1 MLKEYSINIW
11 YVIDIITM
19 YIDWIIFFT
28 VLNLVGERRISKKK
42 YISRVIMLVLFM
54 GFLNISNMFENT
66 KIILCMIIGVIF
78 YKLSYKDNIYKFI
91 MINLLFWLGL
101 IINESV
107 SISIVVMLNRLE
119 SIQLLL
125 AGNIFRM
132 QAIFISKIL
141 LTLEL
146 ILFKYFRLSLEFK
159 LKDMILIGI
168 PIVSNIAI
176 LLLVYGYNFSQSIVN
191 RFDIAIVVI
200 ITLLIVLS
208 SVMLIIVIGKIVQHD
223 KIKLEYELINER
235 INTNHKR
242 YEGINEIHNKLRY
255 VYHDLKNHMTCI
267 KNYNT
272 KEEIVSYIN
281 KLELQISDFEKLRN
295 TGNATLDIIL
305 GEKTHLCK
313 KYNIEFEDYINISKL
328 NFIQENDLCSI
339 FANALDNAIEAC
351 TKIDNELEKRIVVRA
366 TYINGFAIIK
376 FTNTKVNDIKFT
388 GEKIETSKNNKKIH
402 GIGISSIKYIVSK
415 YKGEVLVNYS
425 KNEFIL
431 KIMIPIT
438 KEEIITNEKN
448 SIKVT

>member
-78 YKLSYKDNIYKFI
+78 YKLSYKDNIYKCI

-168 PIVSNIAI
+168 PINIISFNLNSNDNLKYLNNISSRVNSILDINIACI
-176 LLLVYGYNFSQSIVN
+176 L
-191 RFDIAIVVI
+191 
-200 ITLLIVLS
+200 
-208 SVMLIIVIGKIVQHD
+208 
-223 KIKLEYELINER
+223 
-235 INTNHKR
+235 
-242 YEGINEIHNKLRY
+242 
-255 VYHDLKNHMTCI
+255 
-267 KNYNT
+267 
-272 KEEIVSYIN
+272 
-281 KLELQISDFEKLRN
+281 
-295 TGNATLDIIL
+295 
-305 GEKTHLCK
+305 
-313 KYNIEFEDYINISKL
+313 NIFP
-328 NFIQENDLCSI
+328 
-339 FANALDNAIEAC
+339 AN
-351 TKIDNELEKRIVVRA
+351 
-366 TYINGFAIIK
+366 
-376 FTNTKVNDIKFT
+376 
-388 GEKIETSKNNKKIH
+388 
-402 GIGISSIKYIVSK
+402 
-415 YKGEVLVNYS
+415 
-425 KNEFIL
+425 
-431 KIMIPIT
+431 
-438 KEEIITNEKN
+438 N
-448 SIKVT
+448 S